1 MDLLIKEVILVDPET
16 GRWEEGNAGIEGG
29 KIAYLGKGSPAARQ
43 VIDGGGKTLVPGF
56 IDIHMHV
63 EPLEEELA
71 RPQPEFFT
79 LGCMARMGVT
89 TAIGGNCGL
98 GTPRVKDYL
107 DLIDAWGAPVNFGLF
122 VGYSAVREA
131 LDLTDH
137 YAPAPA
143 DALPRARELL
153 GQALA
158 DGAVGISLGLE
169 YTPGAPTEELI
180 AAAGVAA
187 DYPGAFLAA
196 HYRYDASRA
205 LEAIEEMITIGA
217 ETGLPMQ
224 VSHIGSCAAFGNM
237 AEALERLERAR
248 EAGQDVSADCYPYEA
263 FCTFIGSPV
272 FDPGCLENWGRDYD
286 ALQVGSGPYAG
297 QRCDEKLF
305 HHLRREAPDT
315 LIIAFVMDQEEVLGA
330 LRHPLVMV
338 ASDALYRDRLGH
350 PRGAGTFPRVLG
362 PFVREEEN
370 FLSFTEALA
379 KMTILP
385 ARRLGLEEK
394 GRLQEG
400 ADADLVLLDPA
411 ALQDRATFAQ
421 PTLAPEGIQL
431 VLVGGELVV
440 SAGKLLPARPGRP
453 LYRRAL

>member
-16 GRWEEGNAGIEGG
+16 GREEEGNAGIEGG
-29 KIAYLGKGSPAARQ
+29 KIAYLGKGAPAARR

-56 IDIHMHV
+56 IDIHMHA

-71 RPQPEFFT
+71 RPKPEFFT

-98 GTPRVKDYL
+98 GTHRVKEYL
-107 DLIDAWGAPVNFGLF
+107 DLIAARGAPVNYGTF

-131 LDLTDH
+131 LGLTDN

-143 DALPRARELL
+143 AVIPRACEIL

-158 DGAVGISLGLE
+158 AGAVGISLGLE
-169 YTPGAPTEELI
+169 YTPGAPTDELI

-205 LEAIEEMITIGA
+205 LEAVEEMIAIGT

-224 VSHIGSCAAFGNM
+224 VSHIGSCAAFGDM
-237 AEALERLERAR
+237 GAVLARLQSAR
-248 EAGQDVSADCYPYEA
+248 DAGKDVAADCYPYDA

-272 FDPGCLENWGRDYD
+272 FDPGCLENWQRDYD
-286 ALQVGSGPYAG
+286 SFQVGSGPYAG
-297 QRCDEKLF
+297 RRCDEELF
-305 HHLRREAPDT
+305 HYLRREAPDT
-315 LIIAFVMDQEEVLGA
+315 LIIAFVMDEGEVLAA

-338 ASDALYRDRLGH
+338 GSDALFRDRLGH

-362 PFVREEEN
+362 RFVREHK
-370 FLSFTEALA
+370 FLSFAEALA
-379 KMTILP
+379 KMTLLP
-385 ARRLGLEEK
+385 ARRLGLDNK

-411 ALQDRATFAQ
+411 TLRDQATFAR
-421 PTLAPEGIQL
+421 PTLAPEGIHL
-431 VLVGGELVV
+431 VLVGGEIVV
-440 SAGKLLPARPGRP
+440 SGGELLPARPGRP
-453 LYRRAL
+453 LYRRDA

>member
-1 MDLLIKEVILVDPET
+1 
-16 GRWEEGNAGIEGG
+16 
-29 KIAYLGKGSPAARQ
+29 
-43 VIDGGGKTLVPGF
+43 
-56 IDIHMHV
+56 
-63 EPLEEELA
+63 
-71 RPQPEFFT
+71 
-79 LGCMARMGVT
+79 
-89 TAIGGNCGL
+89 
-98 GTPRVKDYL
+98 
-107 DLIDAWGAPVNFGLF
+107 

-131 LDLTDH
+131 LGLTDH

-143 DALPRARELL
+143 AALPRAREIL

-158 DGAVGISLGLE
+158 AGAVGISLGLE

-196 HYRYDASRA
+196 HYRNDAGRA
-205 LEAIEEMITIGA
+205 LEAIDEMLAIGA
-217 ETGLPMQ
+217 GTGLPMQ

-237 AEALERLERAR
+237 DAALERLEAARA
-248 EAGQDVSADCYPYEA
+248 AGQDVTADCYPYDA

-272 FDPGCLENWGRDYD
+272 FDPGCLENWQRDYD
-286 ALQVGSGPYAG
+286 SLQVGSGPYAG
-297 QRCDEKLF
+297 RRCDEELF
-305 HHLRREAPDT
+305 HYLRREAPET
-315 LIIAFVMDQEEVLGA
+315 LIIAFVMDEEEVLAA

-338 ASDALYRDRLGH
+338 GSDALYRDRQGH

-362 PFVREEEN
+362 PFVREKN

-385 ARRLGLEEK
+385 ARRLGLKSK

-400 ADADLVLLDPA
+400 ADADLVLLDPETLA
-411 ALQDRATFAQ
+411 DRATFAQ
-421 PTLAPEGIQL
+421 PTLAPAGIDL
-431 VLVGGELVV
+431 VLVGGEVVV

-453 LYRRAL
+453 LYRQAG